1 MLETLKK
8 AHEERLN
15 RKMRS
20 EINSNNIGIKS
31 SKDIEMQDFSQFSH
45 QNPTELPIY
54 EEFQDIEV
62 ERSQE

>member
-8 AHEERLN
+8 AHEERIN
-15 RKMRS
+15 RKMKS
-20 EINSNNIGIKS
+20 GIHSNVIGSKT
-31 SKDIEMQDFSQFSH
+31 SKDIEMQNFSQFSH